1 MQTSELFN
9 QPNTILLDGGMGTML
24 QAAGMKLGTRP
35 EDLNLENPELIRS
48 IHAKYA
54 AAGSRVVNANT
65 FGASPHKLADS
76 KYTLEEVITAG
87 IANCKQAVAPYGALV
102 TLDVGPL
109 GELLEPSGTLAFED
123 AVAEYGRIVRAGV
136 AAGADILYFETFTD
150 LYEMKAALL
159 AAKENSTL
167 PIMASMSFEAN
178 GRTFTGCTV
187 ESFAATARG
196 LGANAVGINCSLGPK
211 EILPFAQRL
220 CRVVPA
226 GMPVFVKPNAGL
238 PNLDGSYDITPAEFA
253 AEMAAYLPTGI
264 SMLGGCCGSEPES
277 IRLLKELT
285 QDKTPA
291 AKTPIV
297 RSRLCTPVR
306 CVEVNGITV
315 VGERINPTGKKR
327 LQQALREGDS
337 AYACAQAV
345 AQAEAGAELLDVNAG
360 LPDIDEPA
368 TLEMLVRELQSIT
381 DLPLQLDSSNKDA
394 LARALRIYNGKP
406 IVNSV
411 NGEQKV
417 LDSILPLC
425 KKYGAAVVGLALD
438 EHGIPK
444 TAEGRFEV
452 AKRIVAATD
461 AIGIPRGDVYIDCLT
476 LTVSAEQSAAAE
488 TLKAITMCKK
498 ELGVRTVLGVSN
510 ISFGLPCRGYMNT
523 TFLTL
528 AMQAGLD
535 LAIMNPNT
543 PEMMAAVRAYR
554 VLTSQDEKCNDYVAA
569 YANVQVQTSQ
579 VAKTDAAAPAGG
591 AAGADALFEAVRRCR
606 GSPENPRA
614 FAGGER
620 NADPRAGCGGRC
632 L

>member
-1 MQTSELFN
+1 MKIEEVFARRRFIMLDGAMGTQLQLRGLTTEQKPELAAFIM
-9 QPNTILLDGGMGTML
+9 PDVLTAVHRDYARAGADILL
-24 QAAGMKLGTRP
+24 
-35 EDLNLENPELIRS
+35 
-48 IHAKYA
+48 
-54 AAGSRVVNANT
+54 ANT
-65 FGASPHKLADS
+65 FGANPRKL
-76 KYTLEEVITAG
+76 KGTGYTVQQVIEASIACARTA
-87 IANCKQAVAPYGALV
+87 AQETGALV
-102 TLDVGPL
+102 ALDIGPI
-109 GELLEPSGTLAFED
+109 GELLAPAGTLPFED
-123 AVAEYGRIVRAGV
+123 ACAQFAEMVRAGA
-136 AAGADILYFETFTD
+136 AAGADLVFLETMTD
-150 LYEMKAALL
+150 LYELKAAIL
-159 AAKENSTL
+159 AAKENCDL
-167 PIMASMSFEAN
+167 PVFTSMSFEAR

-187 ESFAATARG
+187 ESYGITAAG
-196 LGANAVGINCSLGPK
+196 LGADAVGINCSLGPK

-406 IVNSV
+406 IVNSI

-425 KKYGAAVVGLALD
+425 KKYGAAWLVW
-438 EHGIPK
+438 HW
-444 TAEGRFEV
+444 
-452 AKRIVAATD
+452 
-461 AIGIPRGDVYIDCLT
+461 
-476 LTVSAEQSAAAE
+476 
-488 TLKAITMCKK
+488 
-498 ELGVRTVLGVSN
+498 
-510 ISFGLPCRGYMNT
+510 MNT
-523 TFLTL
+523 AFPKR
-528 AMQAGLD
+528 QR
-535 LAIMNPNT
+535 
-543 PEMMAAVRAYR
+543 AALRLPSALWPQR
-554 VLTSQDEKCNDYVAA
+554 MLSAF
-569 YANVQVQTSQ
+569 
-579 VAKTDAAAPAGG
+579 PAGMFTST
-591 AAGADALFEAVRRCR
+591 A
-606 GSPENPRA
+606 
-614 FAGGER
+614 
-620 NADPRAGCGGRC
+620 
-632 L
+632 